1 MNKKMIYEIGSCQ
14 VRKGDKCLQRDLQ
27 IKPIN
32 YTLGN
37 VKKIAFAIAI
47 TIAIAFINEW
57 TKSL

>member
-47 TIAIAFINEW
+47 AFINEW